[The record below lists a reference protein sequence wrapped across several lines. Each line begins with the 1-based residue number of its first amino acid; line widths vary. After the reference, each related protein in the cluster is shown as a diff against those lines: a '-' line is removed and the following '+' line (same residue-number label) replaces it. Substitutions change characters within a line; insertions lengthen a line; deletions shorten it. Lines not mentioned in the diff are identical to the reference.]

1 MQTQLPETINFELQV
16 ERNRTIEGEY
26 PLSKLTRLS
35 EALTNNEGSITA
47 KLVFGNSVGFSDKYF
62 MAHDIDEAKE
72 MFEYACCKRH
82 LHPYLDRIEKWNRWN
97 ASWEKVAILSSEPF
111 LN

>member
-1 MQTQLPETINFELQV
+1 MSMKTNREPVLEEFKFHYHFED
-16 ERNRTIEGEY
+16 
-26 PLSKLTRLS
+26 
-35 EALTNNEGSITA
+35 
-47 KLVFGNSVGFSDKYF
+47 SVGCSDKYF

-82 LHPYLDRIEKWNRWN
+82 LHPHLDKVEKWNRWN
-97 ASWEKVAILSSEPF
+97 ASWEKVAILSSESF